1 MPKPATASDL
11 AALRI
16 CHLMHGRGD
25 FDTYQLAEMTGY
37 STTMTRVYMRHI
49 EERGVGQFSVKR
61 SINEVTGLVTWRINK
76 ASRSRQSM
84 MHCLATTKPMRLTGG
99 QHD

>member
-49 EERGVGQFSVKR
+49 EERGVGQFSVER
-61 SINEVTGLVTWRINK
+61 FVNELTGLVTWRINK
-76 ASRSRQSM
+76 AVHSRQSM
-84 MHCLATTKPMRLTGG
+84 MHSLATTKPMSLTGG
-99 QHD
+99 RYA